1 MVWMQLTS
9 PWGQGFTAKLLFVTD
24 LSYFC
29 FINIIDVS
37 KCLPLN
43 EAPETAVEPV
53 RETRL
58 CLKSMLIL
66 KMLFLHRKAK
76 HFCLILLLC
85 ADFHTRFSSYAVFKR
100 CSYDWNFIYF
110 PSTDQRLRSSSSRS
124 LLSDETVR

>member
-1 MVWMQLTS
+1 MFYEKKKKITKSWFKGFFFKYFFKCLVLN
-9 PWGQGFTAKLLFVTD
+9 GLNAADLQGFTAKLLFVTD

-100 CSYDWNFIYF
+100 CSYD
-110 PSTDQRLRSSSSRS
+110 
-124 LLSDETVR
+124 

>member
-29 FINIIDVS
+29 FIYIIGVC

-53 RETRL
+53 RETLL
-58 CLKSMLIL
+58 CLKSMINL

-76 HFCLILLLC
+76 HFYFILLLFP
-85 ADFHTRFSSYAVFKR
+85 DFHTLFSSYAVFKR
-100 CSYDWNFIYF
+100 CNYD
-110 PSTDQRLRSSSSRS
+110 
-124 LLSDETVR
+124 